1 MEDSAVIQGGF
12 NASEEEELHEPCR
25 FSSSNSMNWL
35 LSSYIYSIICILGLV
50 GNVVIIITLTCKT
63 KNKLKTYKTKNK
75 LKIHEVFQLNLAI
88 TNLLFTVALAF
99 LIYNEL
105 YSWPMGQATCKLLQ
119 GSYSINL
126 YSGMLLVA
134 GMSVLHFVSLC
145 RPLYC
150 QTNSIEMKHTF
161 IICVSIWVF
170 ALLLSVPTFYF
181 YQLYVPTSETIHMLE
196 GENHSNSS
204 ASPQFVCEFQ
214 FEDHDLSQI
223 VKVAVPSVQMAVGF
237 FLPLLVIIVCYTSII
252 IKLLTKKFIPTNRKS
267 KKEMKE
273 PLDPN
278 NTKSKDNLT
287 GAVKTV
293 MGIMLVFVACHL
305 PHNLVLLYDTS
316 TMFQLV
322 ACEEADRLHTALSVT
337 EFIAYL
343 QCCLNPVM
351 YGFIGKNFRQKFRK
365 TFFSTNKSENGYS
378 RYQSSTKSTK
388 SGSFKELCEDAHGS
402 DVEHLL
408 SGLVQREDAL

>member
-12 NASEEEELHEPCR
+12 NASDQEELHEPCR

-50 GNVVIIITLTCKT
+50 GNLVIIITLTCKT
-63 KNKLKTYKTKNK
+63 KHKLKTYKTKNK
-75 LKIHEVFQLNLAI
+75 LKIQEVFQLNLAI

-105 YSWPMGQATCKLLQ
+105 TSWPMGQAACKLLQ

-126 YSGMLLVA
+126 YSGMLLIA

-145 RPLYC
+145 SPLYSL
-150 QTNSIEMKHTF
+150 TNFIEMKHSF
-161 IICVSIWVF
+161 IVCVSIWVF

-267 KKEMKE
+267 AKKTGQ
-273 PLDPN
+273 PFDQN
-278 NTKSKDNLT
+278 NTKSRNNLT
-287 GAVKTV
+287 GAVHTV
-293 MGIMLVFVACHL
+293 TGIMLVFVVCHL
-305 PHNLVLLYDTS
+305 PHNLTLLYDTS

-351 YGFIGKNFRQKFRK
+351 YGFIGKNFRQNFRK
-365 TFFSTNKSENGYS
+365 TFCSTKKLENGFS
-378 RYQSSTKSTK
+378 LYQSSTKSIRLSSFKKPPEDAQDSDAERPLCTK
-388 SGSFKELCEDAHGS
+388 SESTDEI
-402 DVEHLL
+402 
-408 SGLVQREDAL
+408 

>member
-1 MEDSAVIQGGF
+1 
-12 NASEEEELHEPCR
+12 
-25 FSSSNSMNWL
+25 WL

-50 GNVVIIITLTCKT
+50 GNLVIIITLTCKT
-63 KNKLKTYKTKNK
+63 KHKLKTYKTKNK
-75 LKIHEVFQLNLAI
+75 LKIQEVFQLNLAI

-105 YSWPMGQATCKLLQ
+105 TSWPMGQAACKLLQ

-126 YSGMLLVA
+126 YSGMLLIA

-145 RPLYC
+145 SPLYSL
-150 QTNSIEMKHTF
+150 TNFIEMKHSF
-161 IICVSIWVF
+161 IVCVSIWVF

-181 YQLYVPTSETIHMLE
+181 YQLYVPTT
-196 GENHSNSS
+196 
-204 ASPQFVCEFQ
+204 SPQFVCEFQ

-252 IKLLTKKFIPTNRKS
+252 IKLLTKKN
-267 KKEMKE
+267 
-273 PLDPN
+273 
-278 NTKSKDNLT
+278 NLT
-287 GAVKTV
+287 GAVHTV
-293 MGIMLVFVACHL
+293 TGIMLVFVVCHL
-305 PHNLVLLYDTS
+305 PHNLTLLYDTS

-351 YGFIGKNFRQKFRK
+351 YGFIGKNFRQNFRK
-365 TFFSTNKSENGYS
+365 TFCSTKKLENGFS
-378 RYQSSTKSTK
+378 LYQSSTKSIRL
-388 SGSFKELCEDAHGS
+388 SSFKKPPEDAQDS
-402 DVEHLL
+402 D
-408 SGLVQREDAL
+408 A

>member
-1 MEDSAVIQGGF
+1 LHLWALTVIQAGF
-12 NASEEEELHEPCR
+12 NASDQEELHEPCR

-63 KNKLKTYKTKNK
+63 KNKLK
-75 LKIHEVFQLNLAI
+75 IHEVFQLNLAI

-105 YSWPMGQATCKLLQ
+105 YSWPMGQAACKLLQ

-126 YSGMLLVA
+126 YSGMLLIA

-145 RPLYC
+145 SPLYSL
-150 QTNSIEMKHTF
+150 TSFIEMKPTF
-161 IICVSIWVF
+161 IVCVSIWVF

-181 YQLYVPTSETIHMLE
+181 YQLYVPTT
-196 GENHSNSS
+196 
-204 ASPQFVCEFQ
+204 SPQFVCEFQ

-267 KKEMKE
+267 TM
-273 PLDPN
+273 
-278 NTKSKDNLT
+278 
-287 GAVKTV
+287 

-316 TMFQLV
+316 TMFQPV
-322 ACEEADRLHTALSVT
+322 ECEEADRLHTALSVT

-351 YGFIGKNFRQKFRK
+351 YGFIGKNFRPAVQDFQPAVTEKL
-365 TFFSTNKSENGYS
+365 TF
-378 RYQSSTKSTK
+378 
-388 SGSFKELCEDAHGS
+388 
-402 DVEHLL
+402 
-408 SGLVQREDAL
+408 

>member
-1 MEDSAVIQGGF
+1 MEDSAVIQAGF
-12 NASEEEELHEPCR
+12 NASDQEELHEPCR

-63 KNKLKTYKTKNK
+63 KNKLK
-75 LKIHEVFQLNLAI
+75 IHEVFQLNLAI

-105 YSWPMGQATCKLLQ
+105 YSWPMGQAACKLLQ

-126 YSGMLLVA
+126 YSGMLLIA

-145 RPLYC
+145 SPLYSL
-150 QTNSIEMKHTF
+150 TSFIEMKPTF
-161 IICVSIWVF
+161 IVCVSIWVF

-267 KKEMKE
+267 AKKTGQ
-273 PLDPN
+273 PFDQN
-278 NTKSKDNLT
+278 DTKPRDLRVE
-287 GAVKTV
+287 AVKTM

-316 TMFQLV
+316 TMFQPV
-322 ACEEADRLHTALSVT
+322 ECEEADRLHTALSVT

-351 YGFIGKNFRQKFRK
+351 YGFIGKNFRQNFRK
-365 TFFSTNKSENGYS
+365 TFFSTNTS

-388 SGSFKELCEDAHGS
+388 GGSLKEPLKDAELPLS
-402 DVEHLL
+402 TYSESRCSVTWIMMKADVT
-408 SGLVQREDAL
+408 